1 MQDLLLI
8 TSSQQGFNL
17 DACKNSVVRRIS
29 LSSSDGLLVKTA
41 WVVANHLFGVGTVCA
56 EAESAGEHTADH
68 AGHECELLGLKEI
81 ALVALGTIELILI
94 LIDDDGGALRLW
106 RSHHHWW
113 LHHHNWLLHHYRL
126 HIHL

>member
-29 LSSSDGLLVKTA
+29 LSSSDELLVKTA

-56 EAESAGEHTADH
+56 GAEAESAGHTPDH
-68 AGHECELLGLKEI
+68 AGIECELLGLKEI

-94 LIDDDGGALRLW
+94 LA
-106 RSHHHWW
+106 
-113 LHHHNWLLHHYRL
+113 HHNWLLHHYRL